1 MGALRYRSMRNR
13 ALVALLLLAGTA
25 HAQPKPDQPAPEP
38 LGGDKG
44 DNEQQPPPEEPP
56 PEEPPPEEE
65 PPEQPVD
72 SDLGPLLQIE
82 RIDVQGN
89 TITQADV
96 VKRILPIQPGD
107 ALRAS
112 DKRLQAAKFKV
123 LALGFFRD
131 VKIKLAKGS
140 ARGQVILVVTV
151 VERGTIVL
159 NRLWFGSN
167 ALSPYWAGAD
177 ISERNLLGLGVSLG
191 GGFIYAGQADVGPG
205 GMQAGRNQWA
215 GELRLSVPTLNGS
228 RFGANGSLTLVHG
241 SEAYR
246 VDGSTGSP
254 DLEQLSAFPYRRF
267 GTRLGLT
274 YDVTGLTRLSG
285 GLRVEAISADL
296 PAAATQALENGND
309 VAIDLHLDDGK
320 STVTTLNLIYDR
332 DTRPDPIL
340 SHSGMHIALGAE
352 VGAPFSDYQ
361 FATLFGRFEQFWPLK
376 RERHAIAIKIAG
388 GVVVGDAPRF
398 DRIHIADVNHMLT
411 PRALGLVLSTA
422 SPLDLLSTRSDK
434 PSYGDLG
441 GSVTVEYAIQL
452 HRGSGKKRVY
462 GSDVFFGAGLWG
474 LAETADLRAR
484 DKSIYN
490 ALPIDLYA
498 DAGIRLDTDIGIFEL
513 TLANALGRV
522 R

>member
-1 MGALRYRSMRNR
+1 MGALRYRSMRK
-13 ALVALLLLAGTA
+13 ALLAVLLLAGTA
-25 HAQPKPDQPAPEP
+25 RAQPDPQPEP
-38 LGGDKG
+38 IGGG
-44 DNEQQPPPEEPP
+44 TEQPPEEPP
-56 PEEPPPEEE
+56 PDEQPPD
-65 PPEQPVD
+65 EQPVEQPPDPSTEPVD
-72 SDLGPLLQIE
+72 SELGPLLQIE
-82 RIDVQGN
+82 RIDVEGN
-89 TITQADV
+89 TVTQDDV

-112 DKRLQAAKFKV
+112 DKRLQKAKFKV

-167 ALSPYWAGAD
+167 TLSPYWAGAD
-177 ISERNLLGLGVSLG
+177 ISERNLLGLGVTLG
-191 GGFIYAGQADVGPG
+191 GGFIYAGQADVGAG
-205 GMQAGRNQWA
+205 GLQGGRDQWA
-215 GELRLSVPTLNGS
+215 GELRLSVPTLRGS
-228 RFGANGSLTLVHG
+228 RFGANTSLTLVHG

-246 VDGSTGSP
+246 VNGSTGTP
-254 DLEQLSAFPYRRF
+254 DVLDLATFPYRRF
-267 GTRLGLT
+267 GMRAGLT

-285 GLRVEAISADL
+285 GVRVEEISAEL
-296 PAAATQALENGND
+296 PAAPTQVLEDGRT
-309 VAIDLHLDDGK
+309 VAVDLHLDAGV
-320 STVTTLNLIYDR
+320 STVTAFNLIYDR

-352 VGAPFSDYQ
+352 VGAPLSDYQ

-376 RERHAIAIKIAG
+376 HEKHAIAIKIAG

-452 HRGSGKKRVY
+452 HRGPGKKRVY
-462 GSDVFFGAGLWG
+462 GSDLFFGVGLWG

-490 ALPIDLYA
+490 ALPIDMYA
-498 DAGIRLDTDIGIFEL
+498 DAGIRLDTDVGIFEL